1 MKLFQTNHSLL
12 NVNFYCGK
20 KKKKLFAYLKRILGA
35 TSPSFLAWSQVLR
48 MILRSAPLRKPLSS
62 SPETVVTEV
71 VTVVVVVPG

>member
-20 KKKKLFAYLKRILGA
+20 KKKLFAYLNRILGA

-48 MILRSAPLRKPLSS
+48 MMLRSAPLRIPLSS

>member
-1 MKLFQTNHSLL
+1 MYVFCHKNC
-12 NVNFYCGK
+12 NF
-20 KKKKLFAYLKRILGA
+20 YLKRILGA

-48 MILRSAPLRKPLSS
+48 MMLRSAPLRIPLSS